1 MSRSSVVIVGD
12 ALLDRDI
19 DGVVERLSPDAPVP
33 VLDQRSSLARPGGAA
48 FAASLAA
55 SEGAPVHLVTAIAD
69 DAAGEEL
76 RRLLA
81 QAGVQVLAG
90 RLLGATPEKIRLR
103 AGNQSLLRLDRGS
116 SPGAVDDVP
125 VAGLDAIEQAGVVV
139 VSDYGRGLT
148 SLPELRAVLAERR
161 RPTVW
166 DPHPRG
172 AAPVPNLTLVTPN
185 LAELRAARAAALVPS
200 SADLNMDSGHPSPG
214 DLRVVAAHAEQA
226 RLEWDVR
233 AVATTLGPNGALL
246 VTGDGPPLAVPGV
259 PVTTGDP
266 CGAGDRF
273 VTAVARRLSQGALV
287 TEAVTDAV
295 AQAGRF
301 VAAGGA
307 AACAAGGGHRPAAPA
322 PTVAHPRRHGPMEA
336 GKAVELAAQVR
347 ARQGTLVVAGG
358 CFDLLHAGHLSL
370 LQAARRLGDCL
381 LVALNSDRSV
391 RRLKGE
397 GRPVVPE
404 ADRAA
409 LLAAIGCVDGVVVFD
424 EDSPVDL
431 LCRLRPHVFVKGG
444 DYSAGDLPEQPV
456 LRRWG
461 GQAVVVPYLSGRSTT
476 RLLEEVNLRS

>member
-1 MSRSSVVIVGD
+1 MSPSSVVIVGD

-33 VLDQRSSLARPGGAA
+33 ILDQRSALTRPGGAA

-55 SEGAPVHLVTAIAD
+55 SEGAPVQLVTAIAD

-76 RRLLA
+76 RRLLE
-81 QAGVQVLAG
+81 QAGVEVVAG
-90 RLLGATPEKIRLR
+90 RLQGTTPEKIRLR
-103 AGNQSLLRLDRGS
+103 AGTQPLLRLDRGS
-116 SPGAVDDVP
+116 SPGAVDVP
-125 VAGLDAIEQAGVVV
+125 VAGLDAIEHAGVVV

-185 LAELRAARAAALVPS
+185 LAELRAARTAAPMTSA
-200 SADLNMDSGHPSPG
+200 ADLSLDPGHPSPG
-214 DLRVVAAHAEQA
+214 DLRAVAARAEQT
-226 RLEWDVR
+226 RLAWDVR
-233 AVATTLGPNGALL
+233 AVATTMGPNGALL

-295 AQAGRF
+295 AQAGQF

-307 AACAAGGGHRPAAPA
+307 AACGSRRATPA
-322 PTVAHPRRHGPMEA
+322 PVTAHPRPHGPMEV
-336 GKAVELAAQVR
+336 GKAVEVAAQVR
-347 ARQGTLVVAGG
+347 GRQGTLVVAGG

-370 LQAARRLGDCL
+370 LEAARRLGDFL
-381 LVALNSDRSV
+381 LVAINSDRSV

-409 LLAAIGCVDGVVVFD
+409 LLGAIGCVDGVVVFD
-424 EDSPVDL
+424 EDSPIDL

-444 DYSAGDLPEQPV
+444 DYSAGDLPEEPV

-461 GQAVVVPYLSGRSTT
+461 GQAVVVPYLTGRSTT
-476 RLLEEVNLRS
+476 RLLEGVNLRS